1 MKPLEIVRDAVWQ
14 DMITNLKSR
23 KQVDLQKLK
32 DMVRSGIPA
41 SERADAWV
49 VLSKSASIKPLE
61 LMKGQ
66 RQRWM
71 VELLTQKLKDEEL
84 NQICMD
90 IPRT

>member
-1 MKPLEIVRDAVWQ
+1 MKPLEIVRDPVWQ
-14 DMITNLKSR
+14 DIIANLKSR

-32 DMVRSGIPA
+32 NMVRTGIPA

-49 VLSKSASIKPLE
+49 ILSKSASIKPLE
-61 LMKGQ
+61 LIKGQ

-71 VELLTQKLKDEEL
+71 VELLAQKLNDEDL

>member
-1 MKPLEIVRDAVWQ
+1 MKPLEIVRDPVWL
-14 DMITNLKSR
+14 DMIGNLKSR
-23 KQVDLQKLK
+23 KQIDLQKLK
-32 DMVRSGIPA
+32 NMVRTGIPA

-61 LMKGQ
+61 LIKGQ

-71 VELLTQKLKDEEL
+71 VELLAQKLNDEDL

>member
-1 MKPLEIVRDAVWQ
+1 MKPLEIVRDPVWL
-14 DMITNLKSR
+14 DMIGNLKSR
-23 KQVDLQKLK
+23 KQIDLQKLK
-32 DMVRSGIPA
+32 NMVRTGIPA

-61 LMKGQ
+61 LIKGQ

-71 VELLTQKLKDEEL
+71 GELLAQKLNDEDL